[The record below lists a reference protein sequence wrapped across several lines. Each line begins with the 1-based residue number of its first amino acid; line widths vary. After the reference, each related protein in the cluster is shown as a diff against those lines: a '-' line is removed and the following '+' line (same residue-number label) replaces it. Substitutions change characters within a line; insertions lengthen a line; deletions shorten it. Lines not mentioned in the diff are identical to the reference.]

1 MFRKCT
7 SPTVGAGNK
16 LLQVSYVLLIFYT
29 REVYSVTKHV
39 KCFNVKKL
47 CTDMHKMIVRSESC
61 CENGYKDAKI
71 NILKM
76 ASVDR

>member
-29 REVYSVTKHV
+29 HEVYSVTKHV
-39 KCFNVKKL
+39 KCVNVRKTMYRRAKND
-47 CTDMHKMIVRSESC
+47 CEVSIV
-61 CENGYKDAKI
+61 
-71 NILKM
+71 L
-76 ASVDR
+76 